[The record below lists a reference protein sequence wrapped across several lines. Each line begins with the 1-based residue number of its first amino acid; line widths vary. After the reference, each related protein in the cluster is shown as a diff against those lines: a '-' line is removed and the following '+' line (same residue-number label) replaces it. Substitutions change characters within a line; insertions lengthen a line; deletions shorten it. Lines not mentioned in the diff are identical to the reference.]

1 MPLDA
6 QSGPKH
12 GRFRNTVTAQP
23 FPLKPT
29 DAFAFGVQRA
39 QLKYNYGTT
48 MADLATEANR
58 VRTASRLAR
67 FGIAQDYRHTR
78 GSLDADAIDRGM
90 VGASASIVNQEQAYA
105 DRTAMMAANRYDRD
119 QALIDINTQRLRAAQ
134 ALEMGMKNIYGG
146 KAALQQEM
154 ALGAYGSGG
163 SNPWGFGPGGGP
175 SRLKKA
181 GAY

>member
-1 MPLDA
+1 MPLDS

-12 GRFRNTVTAQP
+12 GRFRNTLTAQP

-29 DAFAFGVQRA
+29 DAFAFGVQRG
-39 QLKYNYGTT
+39 QLKYNYKTT

-67 FGIAQDYRHTR
+67 FGIADDYRHQR
-78 GSLDADAIDRGM
+78 GALTADAVDRGI
-90 VGASASIVNQEQAYA
+90 VGSSAAIVDQESASA
-105 DRTAMMAANRYDRD
+105 DRMAAMSANRYDRD
-119 QALIDINTQRLRAAQ
+119 SALIDINTQRLRAGQ
-134 ALEMGMKNIYGG
+134 ALEMGLKNIYGG

-163 SNPWGFGPGGGP
+163 SNPWGFPPGGGP